1 MSTLEATVQMLEKLP
16 EEKLSVVFN
25 LTERLLTDNVKKHLV
40 PKSSDEIYGELEIS
54 REQSRS
60 GKITK
65 AHEVSSKLR
74 DKYGL

>member
-25 LTERLLTDNVKKHLV
+25 LTERLLADNVKKHLV
-40 PKSSDEIYGELEIS
+40 PKSSDKIYGELEIS